1 MFYLLITMIKQT
13 KISGRWAA
21 VQLTLLSLN
30 VFPRLTIKKA
40 HSGQDV
46 NRQMRFNQWQ
56 DYDE

>member
-1 MFYLLITMIKQT
+1 M
-13 KISGRWAA
+13 
-21 VQLTLLSLN
+21 QLTLLSLN

>member
-1 MFYLLITMIKQT
+1 MGGGATD
-13 KISGRWAA
+13 A
-21 VQLTLLSLN
+21 VILKCLSPLN
-30 VFPRLTIKKA
+30 IKKT